1 MRRSACFCCYWIA
14 FATVFHPSYAHHEK
28 SNQAQDPKHSVI
40 DCRDVHSTSSDDF
53 WETIRRFVLPSYLDN
68 MYRLRSY
75 IASDEFSRSSDSLS
89 TAQRVDAI
97 YLKAVMLTD
106 GNVMEALFLCAVA
119 TLPYKTFPAVIPLVN
134 FVITVPV
141 STESEGQFRRRLKNL
156 PSGLFL
162 DSHARGDQDK
172 LTHFFGS
179 AYLVCVLKA
188 PLWTMSIGSCVEMLE
203 SIFKLEGSRD
213 LRDEVAN
220 ERGIAF
226 GTELMQLRDVL
237 PSKFLHVSLSK

>member
-1 MRRSACFCCYWIA
+1 MKRSVCFCCCWIA
-14 FATVFHPSYAHHEK
+14 FAIVIHPSYAKHGK
-28 SNQAQDPKHSVI
+28 SSQAQDTTFLAI
-40 DCRDVHSTSSDDF
+40 DSRDALSASCDDL

-75 IASDEFSRSSDSLS
+75 IASDEFSHSPDSFS
-89 TAQRVDAI
+89 ATQQVDAI
-97 YLKAVMLTD
+97 YRRAVMLTE
-106 GNVMEALFLCAVA
+106 GNVMEALFICAVA

-141 STESEGQFRRRLKNL
+141 STESEDQFRSRLKNL

-162 DSHARGDQDK
+162 DSPARSDQDK

-188 PLWTMSIGSCVEMLE
+188 PLWTMGIGSGVEMLE

-213 LRDEVAN
+213 VRDEVAN

-226 GTELMQLRDVL
+226 GTELMQSRDVL